1 VVEKDAHLAI
11 GVLLV
16 TERILN
22 FGLAAICGTGE
33 VVVAHGDGDATS
45 ELDLVVVEY
54 DF

>member
-33 VVVAHGDGDATS
+33 VVVAHGDGDFAGK
-45 ELDLVVVEY
+45 LNLVIVED